1 VVAAAV
7 PHPAV
12 EAAVEAGVCG
22 ACDDDVSAAVAA
34 AAGVGPEQGGGA
46 RDQQE
51 DTRLGHR

>member
-1 VVAAAV
+1 VVVAV

-34 AAGVGPEQGGGA
+34 AGVGVGPEQGGGA
-46 RDQQE
+46 RDQ
-51 DTRLGHR
+51 